1 MQCYKYMHTY
11 IFWYK
16 EDTVLL
22 IIEFFDVTQVA
33 ILTSSSLIF
42 SCSLQFPVVTLK
54 NPFLIIFLLYL
65 VTELL
70 CGI

>member
-1 MQCYKYMHTY
+1 M
-11 IFWYK
+11 
-16 EDTVLL
+16 LL